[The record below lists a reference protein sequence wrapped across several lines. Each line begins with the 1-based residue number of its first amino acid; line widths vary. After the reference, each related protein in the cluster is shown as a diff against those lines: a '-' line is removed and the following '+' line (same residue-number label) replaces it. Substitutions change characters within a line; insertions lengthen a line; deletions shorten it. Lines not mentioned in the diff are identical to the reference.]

1 MGNRYTVHQT
11 VEKTGVKSYVLR
23 YWEEE
28 LQLSIGRN
36 ELGHRYYT
44 EDDIQL
50 FLKVKELKEKGIQ
63 LKTIREQLLPQT
75 GTNNANPSMTQPQSS
90 DPAPESSAQESVR
103 PEMSARE
110 ITRPEAAVQGVK
122 RQEIQSKPNGKILE
136 FHQILERLIAQE
148 MKLQDQEEGRC
159 RSLDHMIR
167 SHQIA
172 RREAAAA
179 AEAKKRKKK

>member
-1 MGNRYTVHQT
+1 MGNRYTVHQA

-50 FLKVKELKEKGIQ
+50 FLKVKELKEKGNQ
-63 LKTIREQLLPQT
+63 LKSIREQLLPQT
-75 GTNNANPSMTQPQSS
+75 GTGKENL
-90 DPAPESSAQESVR
+90 SV
-103 PEMSARE
+103 M
-110 ITRPEAAVQGVK
+110 
-122 RQEIQSKPNGKILE
+122 QSKPDGKILE
-136 FHQILERLIAQE
+136 FHQILERLITQE

-167 SHQIA
+167 RHQIA

>member
-1 MGNRYTVHQT
+1 M
-11 VEKTGVKSYVLR
+11 
-23 YWEEE
+23 
-28 LQLSIGRN
+28 SIGRN

-50 FLKVKELKEKGIQ
+50 FLKVKELKEKGNQ
-63 LKTIREQLLPQT
+63 LKSIREQLLPQT
-75 GTNNANPSMTQPQSS
+75 GTGKENL
-90 DPAPESSAQESVR
+90 SV
-103 PEMSARE
+103 M
-110 ITRPEAAVQGVK
+110 
-122 RQEIQSKPNGKILE
+122 QSKPDGKILE

>member
-1 MGNRYTVHQT
+1 MGNRYTVHQA

-63 LKTIREQLLPQT
+63 LKAIREQVLP
-75 GTNNANPSMTQPQSS
+75 GTCTEQKNVSQEIPGERQI
-90 DPAPESSAQESVR
+90 PESRSEPA
-103 PEMSARE
+103 
-110 ITRPEAAVQGVK
+110 AAVPKLREKERVSS
-122 RQEIQSKPNGKILE
+122 RSKESPDQKAGHDGKILE

-148 MKLQDQEEGRC
+148 IRMQDLEEGRC
-159 RSLDHMIR
+159 RSLDHLIR

-179 AEAKKRKKK
+179 ADAKSRKKK